1 MSSLQTEQPID
12 TRFSI
17 KPTTEEYLEKFILN
31 MMLDYENGS
40 TRDININVGKFLAIK
55 NKICDEFNIRYTVLL
70 KVNNNKLRHY
80 YKNINAETFKSLY
93 LVYFAL

>member
-31 MMLDYENGS
+31 MMIDYENGS
-40 TRDININVGKFLAIK
+40 TSDININVGKFLAIK
-55 NKICDEFNIRYTVLL
+55 NKICDEFNIRYPSSTQSEQQQIEALL
-70 KVNNNKLRHY
+70 QKY
-80 YKNINAETFKSLY
+80 ESGNI
-93 LVYFAL
+93 

>member
-55 NKICDEFNIRYTVLL
+55 NKICDEFNIRYPSSTQSEQQQIEALL
-70 KVNNNKLRHY
+70 QK
-80 YKNINAETFKSLY
+80 YKCGNI
-93 LVYFAL
+93 

>member
-40 TRDININVGKFLAIK
+40 TSDININVGKFLAIK
-55 NKICDEFNIRYTVLL
+55 NKICDEFNIRYPSSTQSEQQQIEALL
-70 KVNNNKLRHY
+70 QKY
-80 YKNINAETFKSLY
+80 ECGNI
-93 LVYFAL
+93 

>member
-31 MMLDYENGS
+31 MMIDYENGS
-40 TRDININVGKFLAIK
+40 TSDININVGKFLAIK
-55 NKICDEFNIRYTVLL
+55 NKICDEFNIRYPSSNQSEQQQIEALL
-70 KVNNNKLRHY
+70 QKY
-80 YKNINAETFKSLY
+80 
-93 LVYFAL
+93 

>member
-40 TRDININVGKFLAIK
+40 TRDSNINVGKFLAIK
-55 NKICDEFNIRYTVLL
+55 NKICDEFNIRYLSSTQSEQQQIEALL
-70 KVNNNKLRHY
+70 QK
-80 YKNINAETFKSLY
+80 YKCGNI
-93 LVYFAL
+93 

>member
-31 MMLDYENGS
+31 MMIDYENGS
-40 TRDININVGKFLAIK
+40 TSDININVGKFMAIK
-55 NKICDEFNIRYTVLL
+55 NKICDEFNIRYPSSNQSEQQQIEALL
-70 KVNNNKLRHY
+70 QKYEGEH
-80 YKNINAETFKSLY
+80 I
-93 LVYFAL
+93 

>member
-55 NKICDEFNIRYTVLL
+55 NKICDEFNIRYPSSTQSEQQQIEALL
-70 KVNNNKLRHY
+70 QKY
-80 YKNINAETFKSLY
+80 ECGNI
-93 LVYFAL
+93 

>member
-40 TRDININVGKFLAIK
+40 TNDININVGKFLSIK
-55 NKICDEFNIRYTVLL
+55 NKICDEFNIRYPSSTQSEQQQIEALL
-70 KVNNNKLRHY
+70 QKY
-80 YKNINAETFKSLY
+80 ECGNI
-93 LVYFAL
+93 

>member
-55 NKICDEFNIRYTVLL
+55 NKICDEFNIRHPSSNQSEQQQIETLL
-70 KVNNNKLRHY
+70 QKY
-80 YKNINAETFKSLY
+80 
-93 LVYFAL
+93 

>member
-40 TRDININVGKFLAIK
+40 TCDININVCKFLAIK
-55 NKICDEFNIRYTVLL
+55 NKICDELNIRYPSSTQSEQQQIEALL
-70 KVNNNKLRHY
+70 QK
-80 YKNINAETFKSLY
+80 YKCGNI
-93 LVYFAL
+93 